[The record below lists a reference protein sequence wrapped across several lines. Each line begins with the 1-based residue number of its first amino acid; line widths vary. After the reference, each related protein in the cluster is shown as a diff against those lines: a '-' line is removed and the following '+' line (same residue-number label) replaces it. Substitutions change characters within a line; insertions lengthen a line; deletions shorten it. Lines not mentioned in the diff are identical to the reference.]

1 MRSIVVPGFLISIQ
15 IVKAK
20 CLVAEARRCIVL
32 QYHASGNREFFF
44 AMAIDTPMH
53 RRHCVWFSRVLMYLF
68 LQIQRETTVVLGF
81 STHLPFFWYVFEGK
95 FMR

>member
-32 QYHASGNREFFF
+32 QYHASGNLEFFF